1 MKKFVYAAVA
11 AMIAAGVIFA
21 FSPAYS
27 PAAVLSNSQQAQQYS
42 NGMPK
47 QIAAQQAQIKAQQ
60 AQAQQAAQA
69 SQTAKVGDV
78 VVTAERMAEDI
89 ALVARNID
97 IIESGEITDAGFQ
110 NITDVLDTVGGLTIQ
125 QNGGYEGL
133 SDVLTRGAPSNET
146 LVMIDNIPI
155 NDLLTGGADLTIIDI
170 SMIQQ
175 VEIIEGGMS
184 AIYGAD
190 APAGVINIITGS
202 KELKPFSAEA
212 DYGSF
217 DYQKYVI
224 GSDYKIMGITY
235 DAAAVEERSGGYT
248 ANSDFMKRTA
258 NLKLQ
263 FKGDLLDSTL
273 TGNYFKRDMG
283 LIYDLFSR
291 QSDEDYNLGIDE
303 KFNIGAIKAKVSGYM
318 RSQDLSV
325 RDSDPDTENSYSS
338 REIKKEYESNE
349 MFSYDIGGNIS
360 FMTGYETDSKD
371 VKAPEMAGD
380 KSFTNQAS
388 MSSVT
393 AKFLNDSLLINGGF
407 RADFNSSFGNMTS
420 ENISAKYNIPEN
432 VELRGLFDKS
442 FSVPTLGDLYWSQIA
457 WYSDYKGA
465 LPSYHYMAGNPNLT
479 PENSTNYEL
488 SISKKDSNIKESLAF
503 FKNDIDNLID
513 WTYTPDG
520 VTSTPVNINKAAI
533 IGAEAKVEMALGDNI
548 ALKANYTYLNAVD
561 ANTKQPLA
569 YRPANNANVTVAISL
584 PFKTRINI
592 TGRYFDVRYNGYNS
606 ELKSYYLLNTSI
618 SQEFSKNIKLHFNV
632 DNVLDNTAYQ
642 VVQYYVMPGRVMN
655 GGITVSF

>member
-1 MKKFVYAAVA
+1 MKKFVYAAVVA
-11 AMIAAGVIFA
+11 IIAAGVIFA

-27 PAAVLSNSQQAQQYS
+27 PAAVLSNTQQAQQYG

-47 QIAAQQAQIKAQQ
+47 QIAVQQAQLKAQQ
-60 AQAQQAAQA
+60 AQAQQAQA
-69 SQTAKVGDV
+69 AQTAKVDDV
-78 VVTAERMAEDI
+78 VVTADRMPEDI
-89 ALVARNID
+89 ALVARDID
-97 IIESGEITDAGFQ
+97 VIKSGEIKDSGLQ
-110 NITDVLDTVGGLTIQ
+110 NITDVLDTVAGLTIQ

-155 NDLLTGGADLTIIDI
+155 SDILTGGADLTMIDN

-175 VEIIEGGMS
+175 MEIIEGGMS
-184 AIYGAD
+184 SIYGAD
-190 APAGVINIITGS
+190 ASAGVINIITGS
-202 KELKPFSAEA
+202 KELKPFSATA

-235 DAAAVEERSGGYT
+235 DASAVEERSGGYT

-303 KFNIGAIKAKVSGYM
+303 KFNIGVIKAKVSGYM
-318 RSQDLSV
+318 RSQDLSIQ
-325 RDSDPDTENSYSS
+325 DSDPDTENSYYS
-338 REIKKEYESNE
+338 REIKKEYENNE
-349 MFSYDIGGNIS
+349 MFSYDMGGNVS

-380 KSFTNQAS
+380 KNFTNQGS
-388 MSSVT
+388 ISSIT

-420 ENISAKYNIPEN
+420 ENISVKYNLPDN

-442 FSVPTLGDLYWSQIA
+442 FSAPTLSDLYWSQVA
-457 WYSDYKGA
+457 WYSDYSGA
-465 LPSYHYMAGNPNLT
+465 PLSYHYIAGNPNLT

-488 SISKKDSNIKESLAF
+488 SISKKDSTIKESLTF

-548 ALKANYTYLNAVD
+548 ALKADYTYLNAAD

-569 YRPANNANVTVAISL
+569 YRPANDANVTASISL
-584 PFKTRINI
+584 PFKTKINI
-592 TGRYFDVRYNGYNS
+592 TGRYVDIRYTGYNS
-606 ELKSYYLLNTSI
+606 ELKSYYLLNASI
-618 SQEFSKNIKLHFNV
+618 SQEFSKNITLHFNM

-642 VVQYYVMPGRVMN
+642 VVQYYMMPGRVIN